1 MFGGCFGHTYGH
13 NSVMQFIRPGL
24 GASFGAEKPWWDAMK
39 DPGYNQMK
47 YLKWLILSFP
57 FTERRADQ
65 SIIAGANGERY
76 DRIIATRGNDY
87 LLVYNYS
94 GKPMDIDLGKIS
106 GSKKKVW
113 WMNPTNGQLT
123 YLGEYE
129 SKVTTFTY
137 DGAYLRESDRVLI
150 AIDANKDYISTA
162 DTQIP
167 EKQ

>member
-1 MFGGCFGHTYGH
+1 
-13 NSVMQFIRPGL
+13 MQFIRPGL